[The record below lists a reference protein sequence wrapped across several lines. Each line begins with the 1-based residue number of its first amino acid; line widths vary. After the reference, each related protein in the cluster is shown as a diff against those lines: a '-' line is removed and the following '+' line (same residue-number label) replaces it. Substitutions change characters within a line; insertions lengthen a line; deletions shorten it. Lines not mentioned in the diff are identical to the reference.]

1 MFIIVI
7 SGLPGSGKSHLAEY
21 IAEKLKLPMI
31 CKDSIKE
38 VLFDTIGFRNRGEK
52 IKVKCRHLL
61 KSCFMLAKNY

>member
-38 VLFDTIGFRNRGEK
+38 VLIFLQYI
-52 IKVKCRHLL
+52 LL
-61 KSCFMLAKNY
+61 NEIFPNQADLISQ